1 MRIYITSDTHNQ
13 LPSSWKGFKDD
24 GTFDYIFHCGDITN
38 YGYNTTDYKEY
49 SVINKLSDLKTP
61 IIYVPGNHDCGWRN
75 RDIFSPNKGKNVL
88 NKLIQLE
95 DYSVYGFSLSPCY
108 YRPDLYIQWDNT
120 VIDEEVERNYYLQ
133 APKAEIILSHCPPK
147 NCGSMDIT
155 SDGDSIG
162 SQYLYEYILE
172 HSPKYVF
179 CGHVHKNSV
188 QYYNLCGTN
197 IYNVAT
203 NYLDINL

>member
-1 MRIYITSDTHNQ
+1 MRVYITSDTHNL
-13 LPSSWKGFKDD
+13 LPKDWKGFKDD

-49 SVINKLSDLKTP
+49 SVINSISDLKTP
-61 IIYVPGNHDCGWRN
+61 IIYIPGNHDCGWRN
-75 RDIFSPNKGKNVL
+75 KSIFSPNNGKNIL
-88 NKLIQLE
+88 NKLIQLD
-95 DYSVYGFSLSPCY
+95 DYSIYGFSLSPCY
-108 YRPDLYIQWDNT
+108 FMPELYIQWDNM
-120 VIDEEVERNYYLQ
+120 VIDEKIERTYYLK
-133 APKAEIILSHCPPK
+133 APYADIILSHCPPK

-155 SDGDSIG
+155 SDGRSIG

-203 NYLDINL
+203 NYIDINL